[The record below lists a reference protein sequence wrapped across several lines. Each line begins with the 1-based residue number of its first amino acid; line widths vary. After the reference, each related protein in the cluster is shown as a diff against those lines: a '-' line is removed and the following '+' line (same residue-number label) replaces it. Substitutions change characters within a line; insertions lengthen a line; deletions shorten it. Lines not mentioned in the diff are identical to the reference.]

1 MNLVK
6 IMINTAAKMVYL
18 KKTWQILTI
27 IQHKPVA
34 FAIRTNI
41 AYDGQLDEDS
51 PMKGT
56 VISFEVRAFL
66 HINEVDKFLRYYK
79 IKLNNIKN

>member
-1 MNLVK
+1 M
-6 IMINTAAKMVYL
+6 
-18 KKTWQILTI
+18 
-27 IQHKPVA
+27 A